1 MASVFSRLS
10 ALSLL
15 VGLVACGAPDASNK
29 DASQNSTIALLSQA
43 HAQGIGIGYGTGLS
57 GHDISIIKAQGKSFS
72 TAADEITDSV

>member
-29 DASQNSTIALLSQA
+29 DASQGKGVKVVSTFLP
-43 HAQGIGIGYGTGLS
+43 
-57 GHDISIIKAQGKSFS
+57 
-72 TAADEITDSV
+72 ITLFTEAVAMFTLDL